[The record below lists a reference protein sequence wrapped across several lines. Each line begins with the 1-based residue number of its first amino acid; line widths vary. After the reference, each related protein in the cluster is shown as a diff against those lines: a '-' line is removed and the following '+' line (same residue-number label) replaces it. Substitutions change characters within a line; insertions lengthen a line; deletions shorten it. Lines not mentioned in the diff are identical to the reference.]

1 MKKCKKAYILMF
13 ELCFCIC
20 LIFTT
25 VQATEPS
32 SSVIFQGIDVS
43 QWQQEIDF
51 EQVANDDVQ
60 IVYIKSSEGT
70 SYEDPYFETNYEGAK
85 RNGLKVGFY
94 HYLTARTVQE
104 AEDEAQFF
112 AATISGKSVDCKL
125 AMDFESFGNLTTSQI
140 NEISQAF
147 LNRLQQLTGKEVI
160 IYSDVYDAINI
171 FNKNLASKYP
181 VWLAE
186 YEVDMPG
193 YTNWKQWEGFQYTS
207 RGRVNGI
214 ITYVDLDKFTENVL
228 LSGATLIPEEI
239 SKPESANSNTRYVV
253 QSGNTLSGIAIK
265 FGTSVSSLVK
275 LNNIKNPNLIYVGQV
290 LIIQTNAK
298 EIHDTNHVLY
308 TVKPGDTLTA
318 ISEKYGES
326 ISKIVELNEIKN
338 PNLIYVGEILR
349 IN

>member
-1 MKKCKKAYILMF
+1 M
-13 ELCFCIC
+13 
-20 LIFTT
+20 FTT

-43 QWQQEIDF
+43 EWQQEINF
-51 EQVANDDVQ
+51 EQVANDDIQ
-60 IVYIKSSEGT
+60 IVYIKSSEGA
-70 SYEDPYFETNYEGAK
+70 SYEDPYFETNYEGA
-85 RNGLKVGFY
+85 RQNGLKVGVY

-160 IYSDVYDAINI
+160 IYSDVYNARNI
-171 FNKNLASKYP
+171 FSENLASNYP

-186 YEVDMPG
+186 YGVDMPSN
-193 YTNWKQWEGFQYTS
+193 TNWKQWEGFQYTS
-207 RGRVNGI
+207 MGRVNGI
-214 ITYVDLDKFTENVL
+214 STYVDLDKFTENVL
-228 LSGATLIPEEI
+228 LSGATLIPEKI
-239 SKPESANSNTRYVV
+239 NKPESTNLNTRYVV

-265 FGTSVSSLVK
+265 FGTSVSSLVR
-275 LNNIKNPNLIYVGQV
+275 LNNIKNPNLIYIGQV
-290 LIIQTNAK
+290 LIISTNTG
-298 EIHDTNHVLY
+298 EINDLNHVLY
-308 TVKPGDTLTA
+308 TVKPGDTLSE
-318 ISEKYGES
+318 ISERYGES
-326 ISKIVELNEIKN
+326 ISEIVELNEIKN

-349 IN
+349 ISN